1 MIAVTLVLLF
11 MVGGCIDISTHLQ
24 PEDSS
29 VHAVLRGTDC
39 VPIVLGFGFGTASID
54 KAMAGAHP
62 IGALDGHVIRI
73 TKVRRVTLT
82 DSAIVFIAER
92 CIEVVGE

>member
-1 MIAVTLVLLF
+1 MAAILVLVLL
-11 MVGGCIDISTHLQ
+11 MAGCINVSTRLQ

-29 VHAVLRGTDC
+29 VNEVLRGNDC
-39 VPIVLGFGFGTASID
+39 VPIVLGIGFGTASID
-54 KAMAGAHP
+54 KAMADAHP
-62 IGALDGHVIRI
+62 IEDPRRSVTRI

-82 DSAIVFIAER
+82 DYVIVFVADR